1 MFSSLLFSG
10 DGRQWMLPH
19 KFQVKT
25 YHLPMGTLRLGS
37 NTLRVA
43 MQDVSLLKRY
53 GFLEGNG

>member
-1 MFSSLLFSG
+1 
-10 DGRQWMLPH
+10 MLPY

-43 MQDVSLLKRY
+43 MQDVSWRQGGLQKRY
-53 GFLEGNG
+53 GFLGENG